1 MIRNNIFLKLLFS
14 TEGLDFF
21 FGSESGA
28 RKLVEF
34 IQSVIPIRYQ
44 HAKKLIS
51 HDASSNIYNYKY
63 TLSVEVVPICKDN
76 VVCLPAKLAHSLG
89 GLGQICVVQKIT
101 SLVHLIDP
109 NSCQCELQKMSVLV
123 SLFIAMFLY
132 SC

>member
-1 MIRNNIFLKLLFS
+1 MINNDIFLKLLFD

-21 FGSESGA
+21 FGAESGA

-51 HDASSNIYNYKY
+51 QDACSNIYNYKY
-63 TLSVEVVPICKDN
+63 TISVEVVPICKDN

-109 NSCQCELQKMSVLV
+109 NSCQCEHSKMSVSV
-123 SLFIAMFLY
+123 SLIIMIFLY

>member
-1 MIRNNIFLKLLFS
+1 MKLLFD

-21 FGSESGA
+21 FGAESGA

-51 HDASSNIYNYKY
+51 QDACSNIYNYKY
-63 TLSVEVVPICKDN
+63 TISVEVVPICKDN

-109 NSCQCELQKMSVLV
+109 NSCQCEHSKMSVSV
-123 SLFIAMFLY
+123 SLIIMIFLY